1 MRNQSL
7 PTHDGVPS
15 QSAATLYVA
24 YQQSKED
31 EINNNT
37 ENAVAEVVHSDEWI
51 KDYFDNDYAI
61 AVAILGIFIEET
73 MPEINELA
81 NLLASKGVDEL
92 RRKVH
97 KINPSF
103 KMIGQLS
110 LATALK
116 ELENN
121 CVVTANAEAL
131 YYKIKTIQAQTEKVK
146 PLILNQYNTIS
157 KLA

>member
-7 PTHDGVPS
+7 PTHDGAPL
-15 QSAATLYVA
+15 QSTATLFVA

-31 EINNNT
+31 ETNSTT
-37 ENAVAEVVHSDEWI
+37 ENAVAEAVHGDQWI
-51 KDYFDNDYAI
+51 KDYFDNDYSI
-61 AVAILGIFIEET
+61 AVAVLGIFIEET
-73 MPEINELA
+73 MPEINGLA
-81 NLLASKGVDEL
+81 NLLTNKGVDEL

-97 KINPSF
+97 KIKPSF

-110 LATALK
+110 LASALK
-116 ELENN
+116 DLENN
-121 CVVTANAEAL
+121 CSVTADTENL
-131 YYKIKTIQAQTEKVK
+131 YGKIKTIQAQTERVR

>member
-1 MRNQSL
+1 VRNQSL
-7 PTHDGVPS
+7 PTHNGAPLQS
-15 QSAATLYVA
+15 QGSLYVA

-31 EINNNT
+31 EKDSNT
-37 ENAVAEVVHSDEWI
+37 ENAVAEAVHGDQWI
-51 KDYFDNDYAI
+51 KDYFDNDYSI

-73 MPEINELA
+73 MPEIDELT
-81 NLLASKGVDEL
+81 NLLTNKGVDEL

-110 LATALK
+110 LAAALK
-116 ELENN
+116 DLEHD
-121 CVVTANAEAL
+121 CLVTAEKENL
-131 YYKIKTIQAQTEKVK
+131 FSQIKAIQAQTEKVK

>member
-1 MRNQSL
+1 VRNQSL
-7 PTHDGVPS
+7 PAHDGAPS
-15 QSAATLYVA
+15 QSPATLYIA

-31 EINNNT
+31 ETNSDT
-37 ENAVAEVVHSDEWI
+37 EKAVAKAVHGDQWI
-51 KDYFDNDYAI
+51 RDYFDNDYSI

-73 MPEINELA
+73 IPEISELE
-81 NLLASKGVDEL
+81 NLLTSKGVDEL
-92 RRKVH
+92 HRKVH

-110 LATALK
+110 LAAELK
-116 ELENN
+116 DLENYCSSSPN
-121 CVVTANAEAL
+121 TENL
-131 YYKIKTIQAQTEKVK
+131 YHKIKTIQAETEKVK